1 MRICVKRNYAVSL
14 ATALV
19 AVAGTSLCTAGSAQ
33 TIYKITDENG
43 HVTYSDV
50 VPESGNHTV
59 EEYGVKA
66 PNTAVPL
73 QPASPATSA
82 MGNPTVDAI
91 SYHTAINQPPNGAT
105 VPMGP
110 GNFTVAAETSPPL
123 GASEHL
129 QLEVDGSAFGAPRKE
144 ATWKLENIFRGEHKL
159 RVIRLDETGDMVDA
173 SETSTV
179 FVLRPS
185 VIK

>member
-1 MRICVKRNYAVSL
+1 
-14 ATALV
+14 
-19 AVAGTSLCTAGSAQ
+19 
-33 TIYKITDENG
+33 
-43 HVTYSDV
+43 
-50 VPESGNHTV
+50 
-59 EEYGVKA
+59 
-66 PNTAVPL
+66 
-73 QPASPATSA
+73 

-110 GNFTVAAETSPPL
+110 GNFTVAAQTSPPL

-129 QLEVDGSAFGAPRKE
+129 QLEVDGSAFGAPQKE
-144 ATWKLENIFRGEHKL
+144 AMWKLENIFRGEHKL
-159 RVIRLDETGDMVDA
+159 RVIRLDEAGDTVDA

>member
-1 MRICVKRNYAVSL
+1 MRICVKRNYTVSL

-19 AVAGTSLCTAGSAQ
+19 AVAGASLCTAGSAQ

-73 QPASPATSA
+73 QPASHATSA
-82 MGNPTVDAI
+82 MGNPTVDAVN
-91 SYHTAINQPPNGAT
+91 YHTAINQPPNGAT

-110 GNFTVAAETSPPL
+110 GNFTVTAQTSPQL
-123 GASEHL
+123 GASERL
-129 QLEVDGSAFGAPRKE
+129 QLEVDGSAFGSPQRDT
-144 ATWKLENIFRGEHKL
+144 TWKLENIFRGEHKL
-159 RVIRLDETGDMVDA
+159 RVIRLDEAGDMVDA
-173 SETSTV
+173 SQTSTV